1 MKNWTGE
8 RLETFVNNKN
18 TIDHLHRYAIAN
30 NYILDKVVLDI
41 ACGEGYGSNLM
52 SKNAKF
58 VHGVD
63 IDPETIA
70 NAKIKYV
77 KSNMSFQIGSA
88 DNIPIPNASIDVVV
102 SYETIEHHDKHN
114 EMMLEIKRV
123 LKPNGVL
130 IISTPDK
137 LFYTDKRNYINEFHV
152 KELYKNEFFDLVAAR
167 FSNIQILKQLF
178 VNGNSVVYPDTNYNL
193 DVYNGDYFN
202 ISSYEVNPLYLI
214 IIASDI
220 PTISQSVSVFDG
232 SKILSANDEKIAQ
245 IYKSKS
251 YIIGNFILKPFKVLK
266 KMLK

>member
-8 RLETFVNNKN
+8 RLETFVYNKN
-18 TIDHLHRYAIAN
+18 TIDHLHRYSIAT

-52 SKNAKF
+52 SKSAKF
-58 VHGVD
+58 VYGVD
-63 IDPETIA
+63 IDSETIA

-77 KSNMSFQIGSA
+77 KSNLNFQTGSA
-88 DNIPIPNASIDVVV
+88 DNIPIPDASIDVVV
-102 SYETIEHHDKHN
+102 SYETIEHHDKHD

-123 LKPNGVL
+123 LKSDGVL

-152 KELYKNEFFDLVAAR
+152 KELYKNEFFDLVVSKFA
-167 FSNIQILKQLF
+167 NIQILNQLF
-178 VNGNSVVYPDTNYNL
+178 VNGNSIIYPDSDDNL
-193 DVYNGDYFN
+193 NVYKGDYFN
-202 ISSYEVNPLYLI
+202 IGSYEVNPLYLI

-220 PTISQSVSVFDG
+220 FTTPQWVSVFDG
-232 SKILSANDEKIAQ
+232 SKVFSMDDDKIEK

-266 KMLK
+266 KIFR